1 MRMTKRLKRTL
12 TRSRILPM
20 KRDIHKLSEWV
31 EKTVRAGVA
40 DERALRDLKLSQK
53 AVTPLERPTA
63 EASKAS

>member
-1 MRMTKRLKRTL
+1 
-12 TRSRILPM
+12 M

-53 AVTPLERPTA
+53 AVIALERSTV
-63 EASKAS
+63 ETSKAS